1 MSYEHYLEKSASYQE
16 GGNQMKK
23 SCESGSY
30 SNAQALIKSLER
42 KISLKDRKLKN
53 YYCEKCKQQEC
64 DLIALECLHRVCEKC
79 AEEGSGLQCL
89 ICLKQITVEL
99 YL

>member
-53 YYCEKCKQQEC
+53 YYC
-64 DLIALECLHRVCEKC
+64 
-79 AEEGSGLQCL
+79 
-89 ICLKQITVEL
+89 
-99 YL
+99 